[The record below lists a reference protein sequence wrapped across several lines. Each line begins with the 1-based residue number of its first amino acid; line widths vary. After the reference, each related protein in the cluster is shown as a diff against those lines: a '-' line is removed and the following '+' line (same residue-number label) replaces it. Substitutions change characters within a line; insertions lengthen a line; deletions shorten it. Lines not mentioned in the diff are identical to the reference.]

1 LKFQFLQHLY
11 YYKNN
16 VTCIIMNDERKII
29 NTLKTISD
37 WKKFALRYLE
47 EHPNEEIS
55 ITDIFS
61 LYETVPKMLL
71 DAIERLINERVIE
84 SSLDDEGKIWIIYRK

>member
-1 LKFQFLQHLY
+1 
-11 YYKNN
+11 
-16 VTCIIMNDERKII
+16 MNDERKII